1 MAIDQSDAWDPS
13 DLSHRFTVSFFSSQY
28 GDDPKFITR
37 AKTRQNKD
45 LNYYNI
51 ASSDND
57 TNATI
62 CAGLL
67 VSYMEAQG
75 IPYHTKK
82 NRAGCFADLV
92 SHLKAGN
99 GTVLYTAD
107 IIDHYFKFLGE

>member
-1 MAIDQSDAWDPS
+1 MPIDQSTSWDAS
-13 DLSHRFTVSFFSSQY
+13 DLSHRYTVSFFNSQY
-28 GDDPKFITR
+28 GDEPKFVTR

-45 LNYYNI
+45 LKYFNI
-51 ASSDND
+51 AGSDNQA
-57 TNATI
+57 NATI

-75 IPYHTKK
+75 IPYHRDKD
-82 NRAGCFADLV
+82 RAGCFADLV
-92 SHLKAGN
+92 PHLQQAS

>member
-1 MAIDQSDAWDPS
+1 MTIEQSVTWDPS

-28 GDDPKFITR
+28 GDDPTFITR

-45 LNYYNI
+45 LNYFNI
-51 ASSDND
+51 AGSNND

-75 IPYHTKK
+75 IPYHSNKD
-82 NRAGCFADLV
+82 RAGCFTDLV
-92 SHLKAGN
+92 IHLKTGS